1 MKSFKLLIEETD
13 PKGYINNAIDELSL
27 ATTRI
32 TDRKQQANVNKA
44 IDFLNKVLKGMKSA

>member
-44 IDFLNKVLKGMKSA
+44 IDFLNKVLKGMK